1 MSTQFETLYDYVAEQ
16 LQDPDFRAEWEALE
30 PAYQIARLRILRG
43 LTQEQLAEQVGT
55 KQPSIARLESGKG
68 EPKLSF
74 LRRVAEALDARIEVQ
89 VVPTEQ
95 DAART
100 APPAMRARARESQ
113 QTA

>member
-1 MSTQFETLYDYVAEQ
+1 MTLTER
-16 LQDPDFRAEWEALE
+16 LL
-30 PAYQIARLRILRG
+30 ARLRILRG

-89 VVPTEQ
+89 IVPAEQ

-100 APPAMRARARESQ
+100 VPPALRARARESQ
-113 QTA
+113 RTA